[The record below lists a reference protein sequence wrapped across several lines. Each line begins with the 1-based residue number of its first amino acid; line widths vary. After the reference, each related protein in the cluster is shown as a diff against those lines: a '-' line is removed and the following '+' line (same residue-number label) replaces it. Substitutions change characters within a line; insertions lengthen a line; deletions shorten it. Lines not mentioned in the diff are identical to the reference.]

1 MGQSESTG
9 EAPGRRGAE
18 ALRDADVE
26 RFRRQGYLRLGRLVD
41 DAALGELRAVY
52 DRLMNEGAGGGARDA
67 KLGGLTRQIV
77 RPELSHPLFQSNAAL
92 DAGRAIAAR
101 LRGWDEPAF
110 FYSQLIYKPPG
121 HPHATPWHQDDAYGA
136 MPFAK
141 AGQPLSHLTLQ
152 FWLAID
158 DADEANGCM
167 HFHPP
172 PGEELLPHRV
182 AAGDPEDP
190 ARLLGL
196 VDEARW
202 VDPEQVEA
210 CPLPAGAATVHDS
223 GTLHYTPP
231 NRSDRPR
238 RAYIF
243 NFADPDFVAR
253 FVEDAG

>member
-1 MGQSESTG
+1 MGQRESTS
-9 EAPGRRGAE
+9 AVPAAAR
-18 ALRDADVE
+18 ALRDEDVE
-26 RFRRQGYLRLGRLVD
+26 RFRRQGYLRLPRLVD
-41 DAALGELRAVY
+41 DAVLAALREAY
-52 DRLMNEGAGGGARDA
+52 DALMDEGAGGGARDA

-77 RPELSHPLFQSNAAL
+77 RPERSHPLFQSNAAL

-101 LRGWDEPAF
+101 LRGWAEPAF

-136 MPFAK
+136 MPFAA
-141 AGQPLSHLTLQ
+141 AGRPLSHLTLQ

-167 HFHPP
+167 HFQTPP
-172 PGEELLPHRV
+172 AGERLLPHRV

-196 VDEARW
+196 VDEDRW
-202 VDPEQVEA
+202 IDPDKVEA

-243 NFADPDFVAR
+243 NFAEPEFVAR
-253 FVEDAG
+253 FVDEAD